1 MSGSASRVVWVTG
14 ASSGIGQAC
23 VATLVERGHR
33 VVALGRRLDRLEAL
47 RDSLREGAVHAVACD
62 VQDIE
67 QVRRAHHDL
76 PPAFAQVDT
85 LINNAGLM
93 LGTCTF
99 DALAA
104 DAMRTMVM
112 TNCMGVL
119 HNTSVLLPSLKASGR
134 GHIVNVTSIGA
145 HYPYVTGHVYAAT
158 KAFVEHFGASLRPEL
173 APEGVRVTNV
183 APGRSDTEFQS
194 VRTGGACTGSSVSAG
209 AVPALKADDVARTIC
224 WALEQPEHAN
234 VNAIELVPAGQ
245 ALSFR

>member
-104 DAMRTMVM
+104 DAMHTMVM

-158 KAFVEHFGASLRPEL
+158 KAFVEHFGASLRPEHRIPLVL
-173 APEGVRVTNV
+173 ARLRDAGTP
-183 APGRSDTEFQS
+183 AACGRRNWWRFKRRPLPKGGLAGWLRWWFSIFQS
-194 VRTGGACTGSSVSAG
+194 SSMCIRRTCPS
-209 AVPALKADDVARTIC
+209 
-224 WALEQPEHAN
+224 
-234 VNAIELVPAGQ
+234 
-245 ALSFR
+245 